1 MRLAPWIVAAA
12 VVSGCSWKKD
22 IEGLEATVAARDSTL
37 AERDATIAA
46 RDAALHDRDVTIAR
60 LEAELADLERQIEAL
75 RTDLATRTAQ
85 LDEER
90 ARSTRIL
97 SDRGSLRTELDSLRA
112 ALAELEARKRQA
124 EQRVAAYRHLVSR
137 FQKLIDAGKLDVKVV
152 DGRMVVVLATDI
164 LFPSGS
170 ADLSEDG
177 KVALA
182 EVGAVLSTIENRY
195 QVEGHTD
202 NVPIRTTKFPS
213 NWYLG
218 AARAIGVVDHL
229 LASGLQP
236 DHVSAA
242 AFADT
247 KPVAP
252 NTDDA
257 GRARNRRIEIVVV
270 PDLSGLPGY
279 DELNALD

>member
-1 MRLAPWIVAAA
+1 MRLAPWIVAVALLGGCKWKKEIEALQA
-12 VVSGCSWKKD
+12 VV
-22 IEGLEATVAARDSTL
+22 
-37 AERDATIAA
+37 AERDATIAT
-46 RDAALHDRDVTIAR
+46 RDAALRERDLTIAR
-60 LEAELADLERQIEAL
+60 LEAEAADLGRQIEAL
-75 RTDLATRTAQ
+75 RADLDTRTAQ

-97 SDRGSLRTELDSLRA
+97 SDKGALKAELDSMKA

-124 EQRVAAYRHLVSR
+124 EQRVAAYKDLVAR
-137 FQKLIDAGKLDVKVV
+137 FQKLIDAGKLDVRVV

-170 ADLSEDG
+170 AELSDDG
-177 KVALA
+177 KAALT
-182 EVGAVLSTIENRY
+182 EVGTVLATIDNRY

-229 LASGLQP
+229 IASGLQG

-257 GRARNRRIEIVVV
+257 GRSRNRRIEIVVL